1 MENNTLH
8 TSRQH
13 IIKIHSLQN
22 NHQLDLL
29 LSFVWNYSL
38 EGEHWKEI
46 KGFDYRY
53 YCSNKGRILSLCLD
67 GYKLLK
73 PFLCGDGYYYVDL
86 RKDNRDYKSRVHR
99 LVADAFLPNPE
110 NKPIVHH
117 IDTNRKNNNVEN
129 LMFVTNDEHW
139 NIHKQINRT
148 KKIP

>member
-13 IIKIHSLQN
+13 IIKIHSQQN

-29 LSFVWNYSL
+29 LSYVWNYSL
-38 EGEHWKEI
+38 EGEQWKEI
-46 KGFDYRY
+46 KGFDNRY

-99 LVADAFLPNPE
+99 LVADAFLSNPE

-117 IDTNRKNNNVEN
+117 IDTDRKNNTVEN
-129 LMFVTNDEHW
+129 LMFVSNDEHLS
-139 NIHKQINRT
+139 IHKQINRT
-148 KKIP
+148 KKLP